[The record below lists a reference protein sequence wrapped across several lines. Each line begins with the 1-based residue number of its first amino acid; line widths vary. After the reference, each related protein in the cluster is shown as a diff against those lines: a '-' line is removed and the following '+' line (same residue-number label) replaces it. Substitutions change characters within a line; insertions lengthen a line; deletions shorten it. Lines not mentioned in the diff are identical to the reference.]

1 MSQAI
6 QEAVRSSAWAAILL
20 CALLAWLEYVFPPSP
35 GDTTVLF
42 AFFLAGAG
50 SLPLPAV
57 AMAAFGGSLAGAMTA
72 WAAGRLWGRSYFF
85 LRSRWA
91 RHELDR
97 LEGAF
102 GRHGAPLLLLNRF
115 LPGVR
120 GLFLYAAGI
129 GGVGWRPV
137 LVYST
142 ISNVLWL
149 GLLAWGGTHLGSSWE
164 DVQAL
169 FKRYVWGVGIVVAAY
184 VIWTIRRRRRRAV
197 PGDGVRK
204 PG

>member
-1 MSQAI
+1 MSEAI
-6 QEAVRSSAWAAILL
+6 LEGVRSSAWAAIGL

-50 SLPLPAV
+50 SLPLAGV
-57 AMAAFGGSLAGAMTA
+57 AAAAFAGSLAGAATA
-72 WAAGRLWGRSYFF
+72 CAAGRLWGRSYFF

-97 LEGAF
+97 LETAF
-102 GRHGAPLLLLNRF
+102 VRHGAPLLLLNRF

-129 GGVGWRPV
+129 GRVGWRPV

-149 GLLAWGGTHLGSSWE
+149 ALLAWAGARLGSSWE
-164 DVQAL
+164 DVQVV
-169 FKRYVWGVGIVVAAY
+169 FRRYVWGIGIAVAVYVV
-184 VIWTIRRRRRRAV
+184 WSIRQRRRRAAAH
-197 PGDGVRK
+197 P
-204 PG
+204 